1 MAMNDEEKRNALMT
15 MLDDE
20 SVTVAIADAYLKA
33 AEKTV
38 INLAFPFGN
47 GKETM
52 PEKYEN
58 EQIEIA
64 KYFINKMGAEGEL
77 SHSEG
82 GITRT
87 YEAGDIPA
95 SLRARITP
103 KVGGFS
109 DENDA

>member
-1 MAMNDEEKRNALMT
+1 MAMTDTEKLNALLIK
-15 MLDDE
+15 LDGDV
-20 SVTVAIADAYLKA
+20 STGIANAYLKA
-33 AEKTV
+33 AERTI
-38 INLAFPFGN
+38 INLAFPFGT

-52 PEKYEN
+52 PERYEN

-64 KYFINKMGAEGEL
+64 QYFINKMGAEGEL

-82 GITRT
+82 GVTRT
-87 YEAGDIPA
+87 YGSDDIPA